1 MRIANLRYARIIVL
15 TAFLGVSL
23 SSCTKASAPEK
34 PDTKDAVL
42 NWDKLVREVW
52 QLVEIDESAW
62 TNMKPN
68 YPDLSE
74 DIKHSIITQFKLVT
88 WSADGDFEFEA
99 FWLDCNMP
107 KLERRRRVIKPA
119 HTIEH
124 RDEDGGVSYTT
135 TPAEYKP
142 YIDIIRHSEGC
153 PLLPPAEN
161 ILAHHTEGSFHQL
174 FNNARRVRDGEAL
187 TYRDADGHAVARFK
201 LVSGI

>member
-1 MRIANLRYARIIVL
+1 VP
-15 TAFLGVSL
+15 G
-23 SSCTKASAPEK
+23 K

-153 PLLPPAEN
+153 PLLPSAEN
-161 ILAHHTEGSFHQL
+161 IFPSSAEHSFRQL
-174 FNNARRVRDGEAL
+174 FKASRRVRDGEIL
-187 TYRDADGHAVARFK
+187 TYLDAKGRTVASFE
-201 LVSGI
+201 LASGI